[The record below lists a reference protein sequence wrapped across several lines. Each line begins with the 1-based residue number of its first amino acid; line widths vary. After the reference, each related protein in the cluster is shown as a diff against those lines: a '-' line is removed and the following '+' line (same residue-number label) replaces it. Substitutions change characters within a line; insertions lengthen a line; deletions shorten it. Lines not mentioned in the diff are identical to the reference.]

1 MVGYPFQPSG
11 IHSST
16 CWTTPKTVSQSQ
28 YHDVAWCRLYMALRQ
43 DLGMDRPAVIKGVW
57 IGLDHLC
64 FGMDRGIGLWV
75 QGMDRAVRFDS
86 QPYMLMIFYERK
98 SPIISP
104 FHCGWSMVLC
114 PTPHHSPV
122 EPKIPHLKGELSGDS
137 VQKPWHICAPWPVPL
152 RWFQRFGSEGRLSGE
167 RIPYQLTGELRGWTV
182 SNLSIPEWTLG
193 EETTLKKPFTAWIA
207 CLVLQT
213 GK

>member
-1 MVGYPFQPSG
+1 MS
-11 IHSST
+11 
-16 CWTTPKTVSQSQ
+16 
-28 YHDVAWCRLYMALRQ
+28 HDVVNIWRCVKIWVWIGPRWSKAYGLVWITCVSVWIGGSACGFR
-43 DLGMDRPAVIKGVW
+43 VW
-57 IGLDHLC
+57 IGLYVLTRSHIC
-64 FGMDRGIGLWV
+64 LWSSMNANLPLYLLSIV
-75 QGMDRAVRFDS
+75 VG
-86 QPYMLMIFYERK
+86 P
-98 SPIISP
+98 
-104 FHCGWSMVLC
+104 WSC

-193 EETTLKKPFTAWIA
+193 EETTLKKLFIA